1 MEMNVSKSLVRK
13 ELAKRWK
20 DQAVELA
27 LLGRWDEAVQMN
39 ARVLELFPEDIGARN
54 RLGKAYTE
62 LGQLEEAVAAYEES
76 LQRQPSNPIAR
87 KNLADL
93 YAMLKKD
100 PQTLA
105 SMLDGQ
111 EEEEEDDDVEDDEEI
126 DLEADDGD

>member
-76 LQRQPSNPIAR
+76 LKRQPSNPIAR

-111 EEEEEDDDVEDDEEI
+111 EEEEEDDDVEEDEEI

>member
-93 YAMLKKD
+93 YALLKKD